1 MNRSP
6 EGKSKSLI
14 EDLKGIRE
22 EYRNAIEIYRKY
34 KEYKRK
40 LGKPERYPLDPKKI
54 MEDLSSAE
62 FFELIEKIGS

>member
-1 MNRSP
+1 MSGLSK
-6 EGKSKSLI
+6 GKGNMI

-22 EYRNAIEIYRKY
+22 EYKDAIEIYRKY
-34 KEYKRK
+34 KEYRRK

-62 FFELIEKIGS
+62 FFQLIEEIGS